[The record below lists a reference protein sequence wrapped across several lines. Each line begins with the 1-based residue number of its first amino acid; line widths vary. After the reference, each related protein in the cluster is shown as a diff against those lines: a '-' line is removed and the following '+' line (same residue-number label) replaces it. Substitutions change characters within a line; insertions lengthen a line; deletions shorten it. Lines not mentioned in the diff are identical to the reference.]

1 MRVSKKFSDFSKNL
15 EKEGCGLIFE
25 KNLMKVAGVAIG
37 EPVGQAIAGIIIQIE
52 EFIWVIL
59 KDMKRPESK
68 KSKKNETNI

>member
-1 MRVSKKFSDFSKNL
+1 M
-15 EKEGCGLIFE
+15 IFE

>member
-1 MRVSKKFSDFSKNL
+1 
-15 EKEGCGLIFE
+15 
-25 KNLMKVAGVAIG
+25 MKVAGVAIG

-68 KSKKNETNI
+68 KSKKNETKI